1 MPHSAGSIKPTPG
14 EKIRRGPNWF
24 RPFAEH
30 AAHALGSPVAFLGAC
45 LVVVVWAAMGPSF
58 HYSDTWQIVINT
70 GTTIVT
76 FLMVFL
82 LQNTQTRDSKAIHLK
97 LDELLRAVRTART
110 GLVGLE
116 QLSDDRLNE
125 LAEEFTEL
133 GLRERGPGED
143 YPPIE
148 AVKRAK
154 ALHRDPHPTEP
165 DVRPSGD
172 RLPDAR

>member
-1 MPHSAGSIKPTPG
+1 MPKSATPVTPAPV
-14 EKIRRGPNWF
+14 EPVHHRLNWF

-30 AAHALGSPVAFLGAC
+30 TARALGSPAAFLCAC
-45 LVVVVWAAMGPSF
+45 LIVVVWAAMGPSF

-116 QLSDDRLNE
+116 QLSDDRLKE
-125 LAEEFTEL
+125 LSEEFTEL
-133 GLRERGPGED
+133 GVNERGPDEECL
-143 YPPIE
+143 PIE
-148 AVKRAK
+148 EPPPTAS
-154 ALHRDPHPTEP
+154 HRRGSH
-165 DVRPSGD
+165 SKGHGG
-172 RLPDAR
+172 

>member
-1 MPHSAGSIKPTPG
+1 MTKPPPPVMTARKMPG
-14 EKIRRGPNWF
+14 RRGPEWF
-24 RPFAEH
+24 RPFAER
-30 AAHALGSPVAFLGAC
+30 AAHVLGSPGAFLGAC
-45 LVVVVWAAMGPSF
+45 LVVIVWASLGPTF

-116 QLSDDRLNE
+116 QLSDERLNQ

-133 GLRERGPGED
+133 GLHERGPDEE
-143 YPPIE
+143 YLPIE
-148 AVKRAK
+148 EPRQPKSA
-154 ALHRDPHPTEP
+154 HRRGPHPK
-165 DVRPSGD
+165 GGH
-172 RLPDAR
+172 DA